1 MRIALQQ
8 PSITMTQS
16 NQSLE
21 LKDLEDKLDQL
32 IEQYTHVKNEN
43 NSLKTKQDSLVREK
57 AKLLEKTTLARTRVE
72 AMITRLKA
80 MENGS

>member
-1 MRIALQQ
+1 
-8 PSITMTQS
+8 MTQS

-32 IEQYTHVKNEN
+32 IEQYANVKNEN

>member
-1 MRIALQQ
+1 
-8 PSITMTQS
+8 MTQS
-16 NQSLE
+16 NHSLE

-32 IEQYTHVKNEN
+32 IEQYTHVQNEN
-43 NSLKTKQDSLVREK
+43 SSLKTKQDSLVREK